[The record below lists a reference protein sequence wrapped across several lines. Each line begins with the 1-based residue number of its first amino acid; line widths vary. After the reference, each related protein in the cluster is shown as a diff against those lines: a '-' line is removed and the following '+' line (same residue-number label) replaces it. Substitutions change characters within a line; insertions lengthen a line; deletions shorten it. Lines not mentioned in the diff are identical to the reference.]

1 MFNLTFKKLSIIAL
15 FSASLVSIQGCVTAA
30 VVGTVG
36 AVAAATKVATDPR
49 TTGRQVD
56 DETLEEKINYR
67 LNKDAQLKEE
77 ARVVIVS
84 YNGKVLLAGQAP
96 NKVVADTARKI
107 TLGQQ
112 GVKLVYNEI
121 RVAKKIGASQITT
134 DAWITTQVKTQ
145 LLANVYVKSNNVK
158 VLTENGEVFL
168 MGYVTPQEA
177 KIVINIA
184 RHTKGVKKVIPA
196 FSYIKTK

>member
-1 MFNLTFKKLSIIAL
+1 MFNLTLKKISVITLL
-15 FSASLVSIQGCVTAA
+15 SASLLSLQGCVTAA

-49 TTGRQVD
+49 TAGRQID

-96 NKVVADTARKI
+96 NKIAADTARKI

-112 GVKLVYNEI
+112 GVRLVYNEI
-121 RVAKKIGASQITT
+121 RIAKKIGAGQITT

-168 MGYVTPQEA
+168 MGHVTPKQSQV
-177 KIVINIA
+177 VINIA
-184 RHTKGVKKVIPA
+184 RHTKGVRKVIPA
-196 FSYIKTK
+196 FSYIKTQ

>member
-1 MFNLTFKKLSIIAL
+1 MSVITLLSV
-15 FSASLVSIQGCVTAA
+15 SLLSLQGCVTAA

-49 TTGRQVD
+49 TAGRQID
-56 DETLEEKINYR
+56 DETLEAKINYR

-77 ARVVIVS
+77 ARVVVVS

-96 NKVVADTARKI
+96 NKIAVDTARKI

-112 GVKLVYNEI
+112 GVRLVYNEI
-121 RVAKKIGASQITT
+121 RIAKKIGAGQITT

-168 MGYVTPQEA
+168 MGHVTPKQSQV
-177 KIVINIA
+177 VINIA
-184 RHTKGVKKVIPA
+184 RHTKGVRKVIPA
-196 FSYIKTK
+196 FSYIKTQ

>member
-1 MFNLTFKKLSIIAL
+1 MFNLTLKKISVITLLSV
-15 FSASLVSIQGCVTAA
+15 SLLSLQGCVTAA

-49 TTGRQVD
+49 TAGRQID
-56 DETLEEKINYR
+56 DETLEAKINYR

-77 ARVVIVS
+77 ARVVVVS

-96 NKVVADTARKI
+96 NKIAVDTARKI

-112 GVKLVYNEI
+112 GVRLVYNEI
-121 RVAKKIGASQITT
+121 RIAKKIGAGQITT

-168 MGYVTPQEA
+168 MGHVTPKQSQV
-177 KIVINIA
+177 VINIA
-184 RHTKGVKKVIPA
+184 RHTKGVRKVIPA
-196 FSYIKTK
+196 FSYIKTQ